1 MSDVN
6 EVLGIFDTQYISETN
21 RLLVE
26 AANVIA
32 KRPVVRKPTAKRC
45 DEKRRIKQEIMHLR
59 KNISR
64 LERVVTGQLR
74 RAEISE
80 QLERY
85 RRNTAARLAQWN
97 KRRSA
102 EREAVGSNSAGPTL
116 RVFHDN

>member
-64 LERVVTGQLR
+64 LERVVTGQIR

-80 QLERY
+80 QLERKY
-85 RRNTAARLAQWN
+85 NIPAEGPPNRTRRTQAKGDCPGN
-97 KRRSA
+97 KM
-102 EREAVGSNSAGPTL
+102 EAL
-116 RVFHDN
+116 

>member
-1 MSDVN
+1 
-6 EVLGIFDTQYISETN
+6 
-21 RLLVE
+21 
-26 AANVIA
+26 
-32 KRPVVRKPTAKRC
+32 
-45 DEKRRIKQEIMHLR
+45 MHLR